1 MKKKRNALEK
11 VAELAHNLSVID
23 KLRLIENLT
32 RDIENSIQSQGTQRR
47 HSLRGV
53 LKGCSIS
60 GKDIDQSR
68 QEMWSN
74 FLREDF

>member
-1 MKKKRNALEK
+1 VNKKGIAFEK
-11 VAELAHNLSVID
+11 VVELAHNLSVLD

-32 RDIENSIQSQGTQRR
+32 CDIENSIQSRGTQRR

-60 GKDIDQSR
+60 GKDIDQAR
-68 QEMWSN
+68 QEMWGN
-74 FLREDF
+74 FPREDF

>member
-1 MKKKRNALEK
+1 MKKKTALEK
-11 VAELAHNLSVID
+11 IVELAHNLSVLD

-32 RDIENSIQSQGTQRR
+32 RDIENSIQSGRTQRR

-60 GKDIDQSR
+60 GKEIDQAR
-68 QEMWSN
+68 HEMWNN
-74 FLREDF
+74 FPGEYF